1 MSPVRDKETID
12 SIIKGIAVPLLAVDN
27 DYKIIFFNQP
37 LEKLTGYKE
46 QDVLGKPCHEILRSE
61 VCKEG
66 CPLKETIATGMDAV
80 NLEVTIQNKDNFS
93 VPVRISNSVIRDKE
107 GKVIGGTES
116 LRDISFLKALQKEIR
131 EKYTHHHIV
140 SKNKKILE
148 ILDDLPDIATSGA
161 TVLIQGGSGTGKE
174 LFANALHELSPRK
187 GKAFIKVNCG
197 ALPETLLESELFGY
211 KRGAFTD
218 AKKDKPGRFQLAE
231 GGTIFL
237 DEIGE
242 ISKNIQVKLLR
253 VLEKKEYEPLGSVQT
268 EKANVRIIAA
278 TNRDLRSLE
287 QSGAFRGD
295 LYYRLNVIALNIPPL
310 RERKEDVPLLIEHF
324 MDRFNQTMEEKIIG
338 ITSPAMKILLNHG
351 YPGNVREL
359 ENIIEHAFILC
370 RENYIAPKH
379 LPDYLSDRLSRH
391 RALLQKPPQ
400 SRGFP
405 DSLPDGLPRTTVK
418 GKKLEKLV
426 DSFEKEL
433 IEETLKQCG
442 GNIERVAEELGVH
455 RSTLW
460 RKMKKSNIK
469 HSGVEGL

>member
-1 MSPVRDKETID
+1 MSPVRDKETIY
-12 SIIKGIAVPLLAVDN
+12 SIIRGLALPFFVVDN
-27 DYKIIFFNQP
+27 DNKIIFFNEP
-37 LEKLTGYKE
+37 LEKLTGYSE
-46 QDVLGKPCHEILRSE
+46 QEVLGKPCHEILRSE
-61 VCKEG
+61 ICKEH
-66 CPLKETIATGMDAV
+66 CPLKETMATGRDAV
-80 NLEVTIQNKDNFS
+80 NLEMTIQRKNDLPI
-93 VPVRISNSVIRDKE
+93 PVRITTSVIKDKE
-107 GKVIGGTES
+107 GKVIGGMES
-116 LRDISFLKALQKEIR
+116 FRDISFLKALRKEIR
-131 EKYTHHHIV
+131 EKYTYHKIV
-140 SKNKKILE
+140 SRNKKILE
-148 ILDDLPDIATSGA
+148 TLDDLTDIAASDA
-161 TVLIQGGSGTGKE
+161 TVLIQGESGTGKE

-187 GKAFIKVNCG
+187 DKPFIKVNCG

-253 VLEKKEYEPLGSVQT
+253 ALEKKEYEPLGSVQT

-278 TNRDLRSLE
+278 SNRNLRVLV
-287 QSGAFRGD
+287 QSGDFRED
-295 LYYRLNVIALNIPPL
+295 LYYRLNVITLNISPL
-310 RERKEDVPLLIEHF
+310 RERKEDISLLIEHF
-324 MDRFNQTMEEKIIG
+324 MDSFNQTVEGKING
-338 ITSPAMKILLNHG
+338 ISTPAMKLLLNHG

-379 LPDYLSDRLSRH
+379 LPDYLTDR
-391 RALLQKPPQ
+391 
-400 SRGFP
+400 FP
-405 DSLPDGLPRTTVK
+405 RQTVK
-418 GKKLEKLV
+418 GKKLEELV

-433 IEETLKQCG
+433 IEETLKQYG

-460 RKMKKSNIK
+460 RKMKKNNIK
-469 HSGVEGL
+469 HSGFEGLR

>member
-1 MSPVRDKETID
+1 VSPVRDKETIY
-12 SIIKGIAVPLLAVDN
+12 SIIRGLALPFFVVDN
-27 DYKIIFFNQP
+27 DNKIIFFNEP
-37 LEKLTGYKE
+37 LEKLTGYSE
-46 QDVLGKPCHEILRSE
+46 QEVLGKPCHEILRSE
-61 VCKEG
+61 ICKEH
-66 CPLKETIATGMDAV
+66 CPLKETMATGRDAV
-80 NLEVTIQNKDNFS
+80 NLEMTIQRKNDLPI
-93 VPVRISNSVIRDKE
+93 PVRITTSVIKDKE
-107 GKVIGGTES
+107 GKVIGGMES
-116 LRDISFLKALQKEIR
+116 FRDISFLKALRKEIR
-131 EKYTHHHIV
+131 EKYTYHKIV
-140 SKNKKILE
+140 SRNKKILE
-148 ILDDLPDIATSGA
+148 TLDDLTDIAASDA
-161 TVLIQGGSGTGKE
+161 TVLIKGESGTGKE

-187 GKAFIKVNCG
+187 DKPFIKVNCG

-268 EKANVRIIAA
+268 EKANVRIIVA
-278 TNRDLRSLE
+278 TNRNLRVLV
-287 QSGAFRGD
+287 QRGDFRED
-295 LYYRLNVIALNIPPL
+295 LYYRLNVITLNISPL

-324 MDRFNQTMEEKIIG
+324 MDSFNQTVEGKING
-338 ITSPAMKILLNHG
+338 ISAPAMKILLNHA

-379 LPDYLSDRLSRH
+379 LPDYLTDR
-391 RALLQKPPQ
+391 
-400 SRGFP
+400 FP
-405 DSLPDGLPRTTVK
+405 RQTVK
-418 GKKLEKLV
+418 GKKLEDLV

-433 IEETLKQCG
+433 IEETLKQYG

-460 RKMKKSNIK
+460 RKMKKNNINY
-469 HSGVEGL
+469 SGVDGLG

>member
-1 MSPVRDKETID
+1 MSPVRDKETIG
-12 SIIKGIAVPLLAVDN
+12 SIIRGLALPFFVVDKDN
-27 DYKIIFFNQP
+27 KIIFFNEP

-46 QDVLGKPCHEILRSE
+46 QEVLGKPCHEILRSDI
-61 VCKEG
+61 CKEH
-66 CPLKETIATGMDAV
+66 CPLKETMATGKDAV
-80 NLEVTIQNKDNFS
+80 NMEMTIQNKNNHPI
-93 VPVRISNSVIRDKE
+93 PVKITTSIVKDKE
-107 GKVIGGTES
+107 GKVIGGMES
-116 LRDISFLKALQKEIR
+116 FRDISFIKALRKEIR
-131 EKYTHHHIV
+131 EKYTYYNIV
-140 SKNKKILE
+140 SRNKKILE
-148 ILDDLPDIATSGA
+148 ILEDLPDIAASDA
-161 TVLIQGGSGTGKE
+161 TVLIQGESGTGKE
-174 LFANALHELSPRK
+174 LFANALHELSQRK
-187 GKAFIKVNCG
+187 DKPFIKVNCG

-268 EKANVRIIAA
+268 EKANVRIITA
-278 TNRDLRSLE
+278 TNRNLRVLE
-287 QSGAFRGD
+287 QNGDFRED
-295 LYYRLNVIALNIPPL
+295 LYYRLNVITLNIPPL

-324 MDRFNQTMEEKIIG
+324 MDSFNQTVEGKITG
-338 ITSPAMKILLNHG
+338 ITTPAMKLLLSHG

-379 LPDYLSDRLSRH
+379 LPDYLTDR
-391 RALLQKPPQ
+391 
-400 SRGFP
+400 FP
-405 DSLPDGLPRTTVK
+405 RPTER
-418 GKKLEKLV
+418 GKKLEELV
-426 DSFEKEL
+426 DRFEKEL
-433 IEETLKQCG
+433 IEETLKQYG

-460 RKMKKSNIK
+460 RKMKKNNIK
-469 HSGVEGL
+469 YSEVAGPG

>member
-1 MSPVRDKETID
+1 MSPVRDKETIY
-12 SIIKGIAVPLLAVDN
+12 SIIRGLALPFFVVDN
-27 DYKIIFFNQP
+27 DNKIIFFNEP
-37 LEKLTGYKE
+37 LEKLTGYSE
-46 QDVLGKPCHEILRSE
+46 QEVLGKPCHEILRSE
-61 VCKEG
+61 SCKEH
-66 CPLKETIATGMDAV
+66 CPLKETMATGRDAV
-80 NLEVTIQNKDNFS
+80 NLEMTIQRKNDLPI
-93 VPVRISNSVIRDKE
+93 PVRITTSVIKDKE
-107 GKVIGGTES
+107 GKVIGGMES
-116 LRDISFLKALQKEIR
+116 FRDISFLKALRKEIR
-131 EKYTHHHIV
+131 EKYTYHKIV
-140 SKNKKILE
+140 SRNKKILE
-148 ILDDLPDIATSGA
+148 TLDDLTDIAASDA
-161 TVLIQGGSGTGKE
+161 TVLIQGESGTGKE

-187 GKAFIKVNCG
+187 DKPFIKVNCG

-253 VLEKKEYEPLGSVQT
+253 ALEKKEYEPLGSVQT

-278 TNRDLRSLE
+278 SNRNLRVLV
-287 QSGAFRGD
+287 QSGDFRED
-295 LYYRLNVIALNIPPL
+295 LYYRLNVITLNISPL
-310 RERKEDVPLLIEHF
+310 RERKEDIPLLIEHF
-324 MDRFNQTMEEKIIG
+324 MDSFNQTVEGKING
-338 ITSPAMKILLNHG
+338 ISTPAMKLLLNHG

-379 LPDYLSDRLSRH
+379 LPDYLTDR
-391 RALLQKPPQ
+391 
-400 SRGFP
+400 FP
-405 DSLPDGLPRTTVK
+405 RQTVK
-418 GKKLEKLV
+418 GKKLEELV

-433 IEETLKQCG
+433 IEETLKQYG

-460 RKMKKSNIK
+460 RKMKKNNIK
-469 HSGVEGL
+469 HSGFEGLG

>member
-1 MSPVRDKETID
+1 MNPGRNKETTD
-12 SIIKGIAVPLLAVDN
+12 SIIRGLALPFFAVDN
-27 DYKIIFFNQP
+27 DYKIIFFNEA
-37 LEKLTGYKE
+37 LEKLTGYSE
-46 QDVLGKPCHEILRSE
+46 QEVLGKFCHEILRSE
-61 VCKEG
+61 ICKEH
-66 CPLKETIATGMDAV
+66 CPLTETMSTGVDAI
-80 NLEVTIQNKDNFS
+80 NLEITIQHKNNLPI
-93 VPVRISNSVIRDKE
+93 PVIMANSVIRDKE
-107 GKVIGGTES
+107 GKVVGGTES

-131 EKYTHHHIV
+131 EKYTYHHIV

-148 ILDDLPDIATSGA
+148 ILDNLHDIATSNA
-161 TVLIQGGSGTGKE
+161 TVLIQGESGTGKE

-187 GKAFIKVNCG
+187 DKPFIKVNCG

-278 TNRDLRSLE
+278 SNRNLRVLV
-287 QSGAFRGD
+287 QSGDFRED
-295 LYYRLNVIALNIPPL
+295 LYYRLNVITLNIPPL
-310 RERKEDVPLLIEHF
+310 RERKEDIPLLIEHF
-324 MDRFNQTMEEKIIG
+324 MDSFNQTVEGKING
-338 ITSPAMKILLNHG
+338 ITTPAMKLLLNHG

-379 LPDYLSDRLSRH
+379 LPDYLTDR
-391 RALLQKPPQ
+391 
-400 SRGFP
+400 FP
-405 DSLPDGLPRTTVK
+405 RPTVK
-418 GKKLEKLV
+418 GKKLEELV
-426 DSFEKEL
+426 DNFEKEL
-433 IEETLKQCG
+433 IEETLKQYG

-469 HSGVEGL
+469 YSGFEGLG

>member
-1 MSPVRDKETID
+1 MSPVRDKETIY
-12 SIIKGIAVPLLAVDN
+12 SIIRGLALPFFVVDN
-27 DYKIIFFNQP
+27 DNKIIFFNEP
-37 LEKLTGYKE
+37 LEKLTGYSE
-46 QDVLGKPCHEILRSE
+46 QEVLGKPCHEILRSE
-61 VCKEG
+61 ICKEH
-66 CPLKETIATGMDAV
+66 CPLKETMATGMDAV
-80 NLEVTIQNKDNFS
+80 NQEMTIQRKNDLPI
-93 VPVRISNSVIRDKE
+93 PVRITTSVIKDKE
-107 GKVIGGTES
+107 GKVIGGMES
-116 LRDISFLKALQKEIR
+116 FRDISFLKALRKEIR
-131 EKYTHHHIV
+131 EKYTYHKIV
-140 SKNKKILE
+140 SRNKKILE
-148 ILDDLPDIATSGA
+148 TLDDLTDIAASDA
-161 TVLIQGGSGTGKE
+161 TVLIQGESGTGKE
-174 LFANALHELSPRK
+174 LFANALHELSSRK
-187 GKAFIKVNCG
+187 DKPFIKVNCG

-278 TNRDLRSLE
+278 TNRNLRVLV
-287 QSGAFRGD
+287 QSGDFRED
-295 LYYRLNVIALNIPPL
+295 LYYRLNVITLNISPL
-310 RERKEDVPLLIEHF
+310 RERKEDIPLLIEHF
-324 MDRFNQTMEEKIIG
+324 MDSFNQTVEGKING
-338 ITSPAMKILLNHG
+338 ISTPAMKLLLNHG

-379 LPDYLSDRLSRH
+379 LPDYLTDR
-391 RALLQKPPQ
+391 
-400 SRGFP
+400 FP
-405 DSLPDGLPRTTVK
+405 RQTVK
-418 GKKLEKLV
+418 GKKLEELV

-433 IEETLKQCG
+433 IEETLKQYG

-460 RKMKKSNIK
+460 RKMKKNNIK
-469 HSGVEGL
+469 HSGFEGLG

>member
-1 MSPVRDKETID
+1 MSPVKDKETIY
-12 SIIKGIAVPLLAVDN
+12 SIIRGLALPFFVVDN
-27 DYKIIFFNQP
+27 DNKIIFFNEP
-37 LEKLTGYKE
+37 LEKLTGYSE
-46 QDVLGKPCHEILRSE
+46 QEVLGKPCHEILRSE
-61 VCKEG
+61 ICKEH
-66 CPLKETIATGMDAV
+66 CPLKETMATGMDAV
-80 NLEVTIQNKDNFS
+80 NLEMTIQRKNDLPI
-93 VPVRISNSVIRDKE
+93 PVRITTSVVKDKE
-107 GKVIGGTES
+107 GKVIGGMES
-116 LRDISFLKALQKEIR
+116 FRDISFLKALRKEIR
-131 EKYTHHHIV
+131 EKYTYHKIV
-140 SKNKKILE
+140 SRNKKILE
-148 ILDDLPDIATSGA
+148 TLDDLTDIAASDA
-161 TVLIQGGSGTGKE
+161 TVLIQGESGTGKE

-187 GKAFIKVNCG
+187 DKPFIKVNCG

-278 TNRDLRSLE
+278 SNRNLRVLV
-287 QSGAFRGD
+287 QSGDFRED
-295 LYYRLNVIALNIPPL
+295 LYYRLNVITLNISPL
-310 RERKEDVPLLIEHF
+310 RERKEDIPLLIEHF
-324 MDRFNQTMEEKIIG
+324 MDSFNQTVEGKING
-338 ITSPAMKILLNHG
+338 ISTPAMKLLLNHG

-379 LPDYLSDRLSRH
+379 LPDYLTDR
-391 RALLQKPPQ
+391 
-400 SRGFP
+400 FP
-405 DSLPDGLPRTTVK
+405 RQTVK
-418 GKKLEKLV
+418 GKKLEELV

-433 IEETLKQCG
+433 IEETLKQYG

-460 RKMKKSNIK
+460 RKMKKNNIK
-469 HSGVEGL
+469 HSGFEGLG

>member
-1 MSPVRDKETID
+1 MSPVRDKETIY
-12 SIIKGIAVPLLAVDN
+12 SIIRGLALPFFVVDN
-27 DYKIIFFNQP
+27 DNKIIFFNEP
-37 LEKLTGYKE
+37 LEKLTGYSE
-46 QDVLGKPCHEILRSE
+46 QEVLGKPCHEILRSE
-61 VCKEG
+61 ICKEH
-66 CPLKETIATGMDAV
+66 CPLKETMATGRDAV
-80 NLEVTIQNKDNFS
+80 NLEMTIQRKNDLPI
-93 VPVRISNSVIRDKE
+93 PVRITTSVIKDKE
-107 GKVIGGTES
+107 GKVIGGMES
-116 LRDISFLKALQKEIR
+116 FRDISFLKALRKEIR
-131 EKYTHHHIV
+131 EKYTYHKIV
-140 SKNKKILE
+140 SRNKKILE
-148 ILDDLPDIATSGA
+148 TLDDLTDIAASDA
-161 TVLIQGGSGTGKE
+161 TVLIQGESGTGKE

-187 GKAFIKVNCG
+187 DKPFIKVNRG

-253 VLEKKEYEPLGSVQT
+253 ALEKKEYEPLGSVQT

-278 TNRDLRSLE
+278 SNRNLRVLV
-287 QSGAFRGD
+287 QSGDFRED
-295 LYYRLNVIALNIPPL
+295 LYYRLNVITLNISPL
-310 RERKEDVPLLIEHF
+310 RERKEDIPLLIEHF
-324 MDRFNQTMEEKIIG
+324 MDSFNQTVEGKING
-338 ITSPAMKILLNHG
+338 ISTPAMKLLLNHG

-379 LPDYLSDRLSRH
+379 LPDYLTDR
-391 RALLQKPPQ
+391 
-400 SRGFP
+400 FP
-405 DSLPDGLPRTTVK
+405 RQTVK
-418 GKKLEKLV
+418 GKKLEELV

-433 IEETLKQCG
+433 IEETLKQYG

-460 RKMKKSNIK
+460 RKMKKNNIK
-469 HSGVEGL
+469 HSGFEGLR

>member
-1 MSPVRDKETID
+1 MSPVRDKETIY
-12 SIIKGIAVPLLAVDN
+12 SIIRGLALPFFVVDN
-27 DYKIIFFNQP
+27 DNKIIFFNEP
-37 LEKLTGYKE
+37 LEKLTGYSE
-46 QDVLGKPCHEILRSE
+46 QEVLGKPCHEILRSE
-61 VCKEG
+61 ICKEH
-66 CPLKETIATGMDAV
+66 CPLKETMATGRDAV
-80 NLEVTIQNKDNFS
+80 NLEMTIQRKNDLPI
-93 VPVRISNSVIRDKE
+93 PVRITTSVIKDKE
-107 GKVIGGTES
+107 GKVIGGMES
-116 LRDISFLKALQKEIR
+116 FRDISFLKALRKEIR
-131 EKYTHHHIV
+131 EKYTYHKIV
-140 SKNKKILE
+140 SRNKKILE
-148 ILDDLPDIATSGA
+148 TLDDLTDIAASDA
-161 TVLIQGGSGTGKE
+161 TVLIQGESGTGKE

-187 GKAFIKVNCG
+187 DKPFIKVNCG

-253 VLEKKEYEPLGSVQT
+253 ALEKKEYEPLGSVQT

-278 TNRDLRSLE
+278 SNRNLRVLV
-287 QSGAFRGD
+287 QSGDFRED
-295 LYYRLNVIALNIPPL
+295 LYYRLNVITLNISPL
-310 RERKEDVPLLIEHF
+310 RERKEDIPLLIEHF
-324 MDRFNQTMEEKIIG
+324 MDSFNQTVEGKING
-338 ITSPAMKILLNHG
+338 ISTPAMKLLLNHG

-379 LPDYLSDRLSRH
+379 LPDYLTDR
-391 RALLQKPPQ
+391 
-400 SRGFP
+400 FP
-405 DSLPDGLPRTTVK
+405 RQTVK
-418 GKKLEKLV
+418 GKKLEELV

-433 IEETLKQCG
+433 IEETLKQYG

-460 RKMKKSNIK
+460 RKMKKNNIK
-469 HSGVEGL
+469 HSGFEGLR

>member
-1 MSPVRDKETID
+1 MSPIRDKETIY
-12 SIIKGIAVPLLAVDN
+12 SIIRGLALPFFVVDKDN
-27 DYKIIFFNQP
+27 KIIFFNEP
-37 LEKLTGYKE
+37 LEKLTGYSE
-46 QDVLGKPCHEILRSE
+46 QEVLGKPCHEILRSE
-61 VCKEG
+61 ICKEH
-66 CPLKETIATGMDAV
+66 CFLKETMATGRDAV
-80 NLEVTIQNKDNFS
+80 NLEMTIQRKNDLPI
-93 VPVRISNSVIRDKE
+93 PVRITTSVIKDKE
-107 GKVIGGTES
+107 GNIIGGMES
-116 LRDISFLKALQKEIR
+116 FRDVSFLKALRKEIR
-131 EKYTHHHIV
+131 EKYTYHKIV
-140 SKNKKILE
+140 SRNKKILE
-148 ILDDLPDIATSGA
+148 TLDDLTDIAASDA
-161 TVLIQGGSGTGKE
+161 TVLIQGESGTGKE

-187 GKAFIKVNCG
+187 DKPFIKVNCG

-268 EKANVRIIAA
+268 EKANVRIIVA
-278 TNRDLRSLE
+278 TNRNLRVLV
-287 QSGAFRGD
+287 QRGDFRED
-295 LYYRLNVIALNIPPL
+295 LYYRLNVITLNISPL

-324 MDRFNQTMEEKIIG
+324 MDSFNQTVEGKING
-338 ITSPAMKILLNHG
+338 ISAPAMKILLNHA

-379 LPDYLSDRLSRH
+379 LPDYLTDR
-391 RALLQKPPQ
+391 
-400 SRGFP
+400 FP
-405 DSLPDGLPRTTVK
+405 RQTVK
-418 GKKLEKLV
+418 GKKLEDLV

-433 IEETLKQCG
+433 IEETLKQYG

-460 RKMKKSNIK
+460 RKMKKNNINY
-469 HSGVEGL
+469 SGVDGLG

>member
-1 MSPVRDKETID
+1 MSPIRDKETIY
-12 SIIKGIAVPLLAVDN
+12 SIIRGLALPFFVVDKDN
-27 DYKIIFFNQP
+27 KIIFFNEP
-37 LEKLTGYKE
+37 LEKLTGYSE
-46 QDVLGKPCHEILRSE
+46 QEVLGKPCHEILRSE
-61 VCKEG
+61 ICKEH
-66 CPLKETIATGMDAV
+66 CPLKETMATGRDAV
-80 NLEVTIQNKDNFS
+80 NLEMTIQRKNDLPI
-93 VPVRISNSVIRDKE
+93 PVRITTSVIKDKE
-107 GKVIGGTES
+107 GNIIGGMES
-116 LRDISFLKALQKEIR
+116 FRDVSFLKALRKEIR
-131 EKYTHHHIV
+131 EKYTYHKIV
-140 SKNKKILE
+140 SRNKKILE
-148 ILDDLPDIATSGA
+148 TLDDLTDIAASDA
-161 TVLIQGGSGTGKE
+161 TVLIQGESGTGKE

-187 GKAFIKVNCG
+187 DKPFIKVNCG

-268 EKANVRIIAA
+268 EKANVRIIVA
-278 TNRDLRSLE
+278 TNRNLRVLV
-287 QSGAFRGD
+287 QRGDFRED
-295 LYYRLNVIALNIPPL
+295 LYYRLNVITLNISPL

-324 MDRFNQTMEEKIIG
+324 MDSFNQTVEGKING
-338 ITSPAMKILLNHG
+338 ISAPAMKILLNHA

-379 LPDYLSDRLSRH
+379 LPDYLTDR
-391 RALLQKPPQ
+391 
-400 SRGFP
+400 FP
-405 DSLPDGLPRTTVK
+405 RQTVK
-418 GKKLEKLV
+418 GKKLEDLV

-433 IEETLKQCG
+433 IEETLKQYG

-460 RKMKKSNIK
+460 RKMKKNNIK
-469 HSGVEGL
+469 YSGLEGLG

>member
-1 MSPVRDKETID
+1 MSPVRDKETIY
-12 SIIKGIAVPLLAVDN
+12 SIIRGLALPFFVVDN
-27 DYKIIFFNQP
+27 DNKIIFFNEP
-37 LEKLTGYKE
+37 LEKLTGYSE
-46 QDVLGKPCHEILRSE
+46 QEVLGKPCHEILRSDI
-61 VCKEG
+61 CKEN
-66 CPLKETIATGMDAV
+66 CPLKETMATGRDAV
-80 NLEVTIQNKDNFS
+80 NLEMTIQRKNDLPI
-93 VPVRISNSVIRDKE
+93 PVRITTSVIKDKE
-107 GKVIGGTES
+107 GKVIGGMES
-116 LRDISFLKALQKEIR
+116 FRDISFLKALRKEIR
-131 EKYTHHHIV
+131 EKYTYHNIV
-140 SKNKKILE
+140 SRNKKILE
-148 ILDDLPDIATSGA
+148 TLDDLTDIAASGA
-161 TVLIQGGSGTGKE
+161 TVLIQGESGTGKE

-187 GKAFIKVNCG
+187 DKPFIKVNCG

-278 TNRDLRSLE
+278 SNRNLRVLV
-287 QSGAFRGD
+287 QSGDFRED
-295 LYYRLNVIALNIPPL
+295 LYYRLNVITLNISPL
-310 RERKEDVPLLIEHF
+310 RERKEDIPLLVEHF
-324 MDRFNQTMEEKIIG
+324 MDSFNQTVEGKING
-338 ITSPAMKILLNHG
+338 ISTPAMKLLLNHG

-379 LPDYLSDRLSRH
+379 LPDYLTDR
-391 RALLQKPPQ
+391 
-400 SRGFP
+400 FP
-405 DSLPDGLPRTTVK
+405 RQTVK
-418 GKKLEKLV
+418 GKKLEELV

-433 IEETLKQCG
+433 IEETLKQYG

-460 RKMKKSNIK
+460 RKMKKNNIK
-469 HSGVEGL
+469 HSGFEGL

>member
-1 MSPVRDKETID
+1 MSPVRDKETIY
-12 SIIKGIAVPLLAVDN
+12 SIIRGLALPFFVVDKDN
-27 DYKIIFFNQP
+27 KIIFFNEP
-37 LEKLTGYKE
+37 LEKLTGYSE
-46 QDVLGKPCHEILRSE
+46 QEVLGKPCHEILRSE
-61 VCKEG
+61 ICKEH
-66 CPLKETIATGMDAV
+66 CFLKETMATGRDAV
-80 NLEVTIQNKDNFS
+80 NLEMTIQRKNDLPI
-93 VPVRISNSVIRDKE
+93 PVRITTSVIKDKE
-107 GKVIGGTES
+107 GNIIGGMES
-116 LRDISFLKALQKEIR
+116 FRDVSFLKALRKEIR
-131 EKYTHHHIV
+131 EKYTYHKIV
-140 SKNKKILE
+140 SRNKKILE
-148 ILDDLPDIATSGA
+148 TLDDLTDIAASDA
-161 TVLIQGGSGTGKE
+161 TVLIQGESGTGKE

-187 GKAFIKVNCG
+187 DKPFIKVNCG

-268 EKANVRIIAA
+268 EKANVRIIVA
-278 TNRDLRSLE
+278 TNRNLRVLV
-287 QSGAFRGD
+287 QRGDFRED
-295 LYYRLNVIALNIPPL
+295 LYYRLNVITLNISPL

-324 MDRFNQTMEEKIIG
+324 MDSFNQTVEGKING
-338 ITSPAMKILLNHG
+338 ISAPAMKILLNHA

-379 LPDYLSDRLSRH
+379 LPDYLTDR
-391 RALLQKPPQ
+391 
-400 SRGFP
+400 FP
-405 DSLPDGLPRTTVK
+405 RQTVK
-418 GKKLEKLV
+418 GKKLEDLV

-433 IEETLKQCG
+433 IEETLKQYG

-460 RKMKKSNIK
+460 RKMKKNNINY
-469 HSGVEGL
+469 SGVDGLG

>member
-1 MSPVRDKETID
+1 MSPIRDKETIY
-12 SIIKGIAVPLLAVDN
+12 SIIRGLALPFFVVDKDN
-27 DYKIIFFNQP
+27 KIIFFNEP
-37 LEKLTGYKE
+37 LEKLTGYSE
-46 QDVLGKPCHEILRSE
+46 QEVLGKPCHEILRSE
-61 VCKEG
+61 ICKEH
-66 CPLKETIATGMDAV
+66 CFLKETMATGRDAV
-80 NLEVTIQNKDNFS
+80 NLEMTIQRKNDLPT
-93 VPVRISNSVIRDKE
+93 PVRITTSVIKDKE
-107 GKVIGGTES
+107 GNIIGGMES
-116 LRDISFLKALQKEIR
+116 FRDVSFLKALRKEIR
-131 EKYTHHHIV
+131 EKYTYHKIV
-140 SKNKKILE
+140 SRNKKILE
-148 ILDDLPDIATSGA
+148 TLDDLTDIAASDA
-161 TVLIQGGSGTGKE
+161 TVLIQGESGTGKE

-187 GKAFIKVNCG
+187 DKPFIKVNCG

-268 EKANVRIIAA
+268 EKANVRIIVA
-278 TNRDLRSLE
+278 TNRNLRVLV
-287 QSGAFRGD
+287 QRGDFRED
-295 LYYRLNVIALNIPPL
+295 LYYRLNVITLNISPL
-310 RERKEDVPLLIEHF
+310 RERKEDIPLLIEHF
-324 MDRFNQTMEEKIIG
+324 MDSFNQTVEGKING
-338 ITSPAMKILLNHG
+338 ISTPAMKLLLNHG

-379 LPDYLSDRLSRH
+379 LPDYLTDR
-391 RALLQKPPQ
+391 
-400 SRGFP
+400 FP
-405 DSLPDGLPRTTVK
+405 RQTLK
-418 GKKLEKLV
+418 GKKLEDLV

-433 IEETLKQCG
+433 IEETLKQYG

-460 RKMKKSNIK
+460 RKMKKNNINY
-469 HSGVEGL
+469 SGVDGLG

>member
-1 MSPVRDKETID
+1 MSPIRDKETIY
-12 SIIKGIAVPLLAVDN
+12 SIIRGLALPFFVVDKDN
-27 DYKIIFFNQP
+27 KIIFFNEP
-37 LEKLTGYKE
+37 LEKLTGYSE
-46 QDVLGKPCHEILRSE
+46 QEVLGKPCHEILRSE
-61 VCKEG
+61 ICKEH
-66 CPLKETIATGMDAV
+66 CFLKETMATGRDAV
-80 NLEVTIQNKDNFS
+80 NLEMTIQRKNDLPI
-93 VPVRISNSVIRDKE
+93 PVRITTSVIKDKE
-107 GKVIGGTES
+107 GNIIGGMES
-116 LRDISFLKALQKEIR
+116 FRDVSFLKALRKEIR
-131 EKYTHHHIV
+131 EKYTYHKIV
-140 SKNKKILE
+140 SRNKKILE
-148 ILDDLPDIATSGA
+148 TLDDLTDIAASDA
-161 TVLIQGGSGTGKE
+161 TVLIQGESGTGKE

-187 GKAFIKVNCG
+187 DKPFIKVNCG

-268 EKANVRIIAA
+268 EKANVRIIVA
-278 TNRDLRSLE
+278 TNQNLRVLV
-287 QSGAFRGD
+287 QRGDFRED
-295 LYYRLNVIALNIPPL
+295 LYYRLNVITLNISPL

-324 MDRFNQTMEEKIIG
+324 MDSFNQTVEGKING
-338 ITSPAMKILLNHG
+338 ISAPAMKILLNHA

-379 LPDYLSDRLSRH
+379 LPDYLTDR
-391 RALLQKPPQ
+391 
-400 SRGFP
+400 FP
-405 DSLPDGLPRTTVK
+405 RQTVK
-418 GKKLEKLV
+418 GKKLEDLV

-433 IEETLKQCG
+433 IEETLKQYG

-460 RKMKKSNIK
+460 RKMKKNNIK
-469 HSGVEGL
+469 YSGLEGLG

>member
-1 MSPVRDKETID
+1 MSPVRDKETIY
-12 SIIKGIAVPLLAVDN
+12 SIIRGLALPFFVVDN
-27 DYKIIFFNQP
+27 DNKIIFFNEP
-37 LEKLTGYKE
+37 LEKLTGYSE
-46 QDVLGKPCHEILRSE
+46 QEVLGKPCHEILRSE
-61 VCKEG
+61 ICKEH
-66 CPLKETIATGMDAV
+66 CPLKETMATGRDAV
-80 NLEVTIQNKDNFS
+80 NLEMTIQRKNDLPI
-93 VPVRISNSVIRDKE
+93 PVRITTSVIKDKE
-107 GKVIGGTES
+107 GKVIGGMES
-116 LRDISFLKALQKEIR
+116 FRDISFLKALRKEIR
-131 EKYTHHHIV
+131 EKYTYHKIV
-140 SKNKKILE
+140 SRNKKILE
-148 ILDDLPDIATSGA
+148 TLDDLTDIAASDA
-161 TVLIQGGSGTGKE
+161 TVLIQGESGTGKE

-187 GKAFIKVNCG
+187 DKPFIKVNCG

-253 VLEKKEYEPLGSVQT
+253 ALEKKEYEPLGSVQT

-278 TNRDLRSLE
+278 SNRNLRVLV
-287 QSGAFRGD
+287 QSGDFRED
-295 LYYRLNVIALNIPPL
+295 LYYRLNVITLNISPL
-310 RERKEDVPLLIEHF
+310 RERKEDIPLLIEHF
-324 MDRFNQTMEEKIIG
+324 MDSFNQTVEGKING
-338 ITSPAMKILLNHG
+338 ISTPAMKLLLNHG

-379 LPDYLSDRLSRH
+379 LPDYLTDR
-391 RALLQKPPQ
+391 
-400 SRGFP
+400 FP
-405 DSLPDGLPRTTVK
+405 RQTVK
-418 GKKLEKLV
+418 GKKLEELV

-433 IEETLKQCG
+433 IEETLKQYG

-460 RKMKKSNIK
+460 RKMKKNNIK
-469 HSGVEGL
+469 HSGFEGLG